1 MVIES
6 IREFDRAVPF
16 RAYEIRIASGKR
28 CIVPHPDFML
38 LSPRGD
44 FVIIVDEKGHPYH
57 LNAVLIEHAS
67 PVNGHQER
75 KGKKRS
81 R

>member
-28 CIVPHPDFML
+28 YVVPHPTLYLFRHEGI
-38 LSPRGD
+38 S
-44 FVIIVDEKGHPYH
+44 
-57 LNAVLIEHAS
+57 
-67 PVNGHQER
+67 
-75 KGKKRS
+75 
-81 R
+81 